1 MRADPRAGGW
11 GLSGPGPVRI
21 DSGPLRADRDT
32 IGAAVR
38 AAGGTIA
45 IEIAAAAGATAARVP
60 IESRPTE
67 ARREAHER
75 LDVPARAKPPQGG
88 FLITAGA
95 AEGPYQRS
103 VLPNGLV
110 VVTEPMAHVRTVSL
124 GVWID
129 AGSRY
134 EDLHSMGVSH
144 FIEHALFKGT
154 ATRSALAI
162 AQEMDALGG
171 HLNAFTD
178 REHTCFYLRVLSD
191 HLEGALAILAD
202 MVLHPALEPAAVER
216 ERQVILEEIASYEDA
231 PDDLVHDVFAAAL
244 WPGHPLGWPVAG
256 SASSVGG
263 LSPADLRG
271 FMEARYRPGVAL
283 VAAAGQLEHGDVVD
297 RIRRALGAWN
307 GAARPV
313 TLTAPAAQRA
323 VAFRDKDIEQVH
335 LCLGAPSL
343 PQAHPDRY
351 VMAVLEQALGGGMSS
366 RLFQEIREERGLAYS
381 ITAYHAPY
389 RDTGAFV
396 VYAGTAPEA
405 CLDVVRLAAA
415 ILGEARR
422 GLPADDIARAKES
435 LKGGLML
442 DLETPGS
449 RMSKLARSEQYFGR
463 QFTLDEILADV
474 DHVRDAD
481 VRRVAETVLA
491 PAALTLA
498 AVGPFDHYPQL
509 RRSLEEAVRDGH
521 A

>member
-1 MRADPRAGGW
+1 MAG
-11 GLSGPGPVRI
+11 
-21 DSGPLRADRDT
+21 D
-32 IGAAVR
+32 
-38 AAGGTIA
+38 
-45 IEIAAAAGATAARVP
+45 
-60 IESRPTE
+60 
-67 ARREAHER
+67 H
-75 LDVPARAKPPQGG
+75 
-88 FLITAGA
+88 
-95 AEGPYQRS
+95 GPYRRA

-134 EDLHSMGVSH
+134 EEARAMGVSH

-154 ATRSALAI
+154 TSRSALAI

-191 HLEGALAILAD
+191 HLEAALGVLAD
-202 MVLHPALEPAAVER
+202 MVLHPALEAGAMER

-231 PDDLVHDVFAAAL
+231 PDDLVHDVFAATL

-256 SASSVGG
+256 SAASVGG
-263 LSPADLRG
+263 LGAAELRA
-271 FMEARYRPGVAL
+271 FMDARYRPGVAL
-283 VAAAGQLEHGDVVD
+283 VAAAGQLDHEEIVG
-297 RIRRALGAWN
+297 RIGRALGAWN
-307 GAARPV
+307 GTARPAS
-313 TLTAPAAQRA
+313 LTTPAPRRA
-323 VAFRDKDIEQVH
+323 VAFRAKDIEQVH
-335 LCLGAPSL
+335 LCLGAPGL

-351 VMAVLEQALGGGMSS
+351 VMAVLETALGGGMSS

-381 ITAYHAPY
+381 ISAYHAPY

-396 VYAGTAPEA
+396 VYAGTSPGTCA
-405 CLDVVRLAAA
+405 DVVRLTAG

-422 GLPADDIARAKES
+422 GLPSDDIARAKAS

-474 DHVRDAD
+474 DRVAEAD
-481 VRRVAETVLA
+481 VRRLAETVLA
-491 PAALTLA
+491 PDAFTFA
-498 AVGPFDHYPQL
+498 AVGPFDQYRDL
-509 RRSLEEAVRDGH
+509 RGSLEEAVRNGD

>member
-1 MRADPRAGGW
+1 VRQADPAPDRAGAV
-11 GLSGPGPVRI
+11 SRTE
-21 DSGPLRADRDT
+21 DLR
-32 IGAAVR
+32 
-38 AAGGTIA
+38 
-45 IEIAAAAGATAARVP
+45 TAARH
-60 IESRPTE
+60 
-67 ARREAHER
+67 RR
-75 LDVPARAKPPQGG
+75 
-88 FLITAGA
+88 T
-95 AEGPYQRS
+95 
-103 VLPNGLV
+103 VLANGLP
-110 VVTEPMAHVRTVSL
+110 VVTEPMPHVRTVSL

-134 EDLHSMGVSH
+134 EDARSMGVSH

-154 ATRSALAI
+154 TTRSALAI

-191 HLEGALAILAD
+191 HLEPALDVLAD
-202 MVLHPALEPAAVER
+202 MVLNPALEPAAMER
-216 ERQVILEEIASYEDA
+216 ERQVILEEISSYEDA

-256 SASSVGG
+256 TAESVGG
-263 LSPADLRG
+263 LGPADLRA
-271 FMEARYRPGVAL
+271 FMEARYRPAVAL
-283 VAAAGQLEHGDVVD
+283 VAAAGQLEHEHIAALVE
-297 RIRRALGAWN
+297 RALGTWN
-307 GAARPV
+307 GAARPAA
-313 TLTAPAAQRA
+313 LTTPAPRRA
-323 VAFRDKDIEQVH
+323 SAFRAKDIEQVH
-335 LCLGAPSL
+335 LCLGAPAL

-351 VMAVLEQALGGGMSS
+351 AMAVLETALGGGMSS

-381 ITAYHAPY
+381 ISAYHAPY

-396 VYAGTAPEA
+396 VYAATNPES
-405 CLDVVRLAAA
+405 CTDVVRLTAR

-422 GLPADDIARAKES
+422 GLPPDDIARAKAS

-474 DHVRDAD
+474 DRVTGAD

-491 PAALTLA
+491 PAAFTFA
-498 AVGPFDHYPQL
+498 AVGPFEENPDL
-509 RRSLEEAVRDGH
+509 RRSLEEAVRDGD

>member
-1 MRADPRAGGW
+1 MAVDQPLYRRA
-11 GLSGPGPVRI
+11 
-21 DSGPLRADRDT
+21 
-32 IGAAVR
+32 
-38 AAGGTIA
+38 
-45 IEIAAAAGATAARVP
+45 
-60 IESRPTE
+60 
-67 ARREAHER
+67 
-75 LDVPARAKPPQGG
+75 
-88 FLITAGA
+88 
-95 AEGPYQRS
+95 

-110 VVTEPMAHVRTVSL
+110 VVTEPMANVRTVSL

-134 EDLHSMGVSH
+134 EDERSMGVSH

-154 ATRSALAI
+154 TSRSALAI

-191 HLEGALAILAD
+191 HLEAALGVLAD
-202 MVLHPALEPAAVER
+202 MVLHPALEAAAMER
-216 ERQVILEEIASYEDA
+216 ERQVILEEISSYEDA
-231 PDDLVHDVFAAAL
+231 PDDLVHDVFAGAL
-244 WPGHPLGWPVAG
+244 WPAHPLGRPVAG
-256 SASSVGG
+256 SAASVGG
-263 LSPADLRG
+263 LGAADLRA
-271 FMEARYRPGVAL
+271 FMEARYRPGVSL
-283 VAAAGQLEHGDVVD
+283 VAAAGQIEHEDVVG
-297 RIRRALGAWN
+297 RIERVLGAWN

-313 TLTAPAAQRA
+313 VLTTPAPQRA
-323 VAFRDKDIEQVH
+323 TAFRVKDVEQVH
-335 LCLGAPSL
+335 LCLGAPGL

-351 VMAVLEQALGGGMSS
+351 VMAVLETALGGGMSS

-381 ITAYHAPY
+381 ISAYHAPY

-396 VYAGTAPEA
+396 VYAGTSPGT
-405 CLDVVRLAAA
+405 CVDVVRLTAG
-415 ILGEARR
+415 ILGEARA
-422 GLPADDIARAKES
+422 GLPSDDIARAKAS

-474 DHVRDAD
+474 DRVAEAD

-491 PAALTLA
+491 PGAFTFS
-498 AVGPFDHYPQL
+498 AVGPFDQYRDL
-509 RRSLEEAVRDGH
+509 RTSLEEAVRDGD

>member
-1 MRADPRAGGW
+1 M
-11 GLSGPGPVRI
+11 
-21 DSGPLRADRDT
+21 
-32 IGAAVR
+32 AV
-38 AAGGTIA
+38 
-45 IEIAAAAGATAARVP
+45 EAAAYRRTA
-60 IESRPTE
+60 
-67 ARREAHER
+67 
-75 LDVPARAKPPQGG
+75 
-88 FLITAGA
+88 
-95 AEGPYQRS
+95 
-103 VLPNGLV
+103 LPNGLV

-124 GVWID
+124 GVWIE

-134 EDLHSMGVSH
+134 EDARSMGVSH
-144 FIEHALFKGT
+144 FIEHAVFKGT
-154 ATRSALAI
+154 ATRTALAI

-191 HLEGALAILAD
+191 HLEAALDVLAD

-231 PDDLVHDVFAAAL
+231 PDELVHDVFAGAL

-256 SASSVGG
+256 SAATVGG
-263 LSPADLRG
+263 LEPVDLRA
-271 FMEARYRPGVAL
+271 FMDARYRPGLSL
-283 VAAAGQLEHGDVVD
+283 VAAAGRLDHDEIVH
-297 RIRRALGAWN
+297 RIRRVLGGWN

-313 TLTAPAAQRA
+313 ALTPPIARRAA
-323 VAFRDKDIEQVH
+323 VFRDKDIEQVH

-351 VMAVLEQALGGGMSS
+351 AMAVLEQALGGGMSS

-381 ITAYHAPY
+381 VSAYHAPY

-396 VYAGTAPEA
+396 VYAGTGPDA
-405 CLDVVRLAAA
+405 CRDVVRLAVA

-422 GLPADDIARAKES
+422 GLPADDLARAKES

-474 DHVRDAD
+474 DRVSGAD
-481 VRRVAETVLA
+481 VRRVAEAVLA
-491 PAALTLA
+491 PGSLTLA
-498 AVGPFDHYPQL
+498 AVGPFDRFPDL
-509 RRSLEEAVRDGH
+509 RTSLEEAVGGGD

>member
-1 MRADPRAGGW
+1 MPVDQ
-11 GLSGPGPVRI
+11 GPYR
-21 DSGPLRADRDT
+21 
-32 IGAAVR
+32 R
-38 AAGGTIA
+38 AA
-45 IEIAAAAGATAARVP
+45 
-60 IESRPTE
+60 
-67 ARREAHER
+67 
-75 LDVPARAKPPQGG
+75 
-88 FLITAGA
+88 
-95 AEGPYQRS
+95 
-103 VLPNGLV
+103 LPNGLV

-134 EDLHSMGVSH
+134 EDARTMGVSH

-154 ATRSALAI
+154 TSRSALAI

-191 HLEGALAILAD
+191 HLEAALGVLAD
-202 MVLHPALEPAAVER
+202 MVLHPALEPAAMER

-256 SASSVGG
+256 SAASVGG
-263 LSPADLRG
+263 LGPADLRA

-283 VAAAGQLEHGDVVD
+283 VAAAGQLDHEEIVG
-297 RIRRALGAWN
+297 RIGRAFGAWN
-307 GAARPV
+307 GAARPAA
-313 TLTAPAAQRA
+313 LTTPATQRA
-323 VAFRDKDIEQVH
+323 VAFRTKDVEQVH
-335 LCLGAPSL
+335 LCLGVPGL

-351 VMAVLEQALGGGMSS
+351 AMAVLETALGGGMSS

-381 ITAYHAPY
+381 ISAYHAPY

-396 VYAGTAPEA
+396 VYAGTSPAA
-405 CLDVVRLAAA
+405 CADVVRLTAG
-415 ILGEARR
+415 ILGEARA
-422 GLPADDIARAKES
+422 GLPSDDIARAKES

-449 RMSKLARSEQYFGR
+449 RMSKLARSEQYFRR

-474 DHVRDAD
+474 DRVTEAD
-481 VRRVAETVLA
+481 VRRLAGTVLA
-491 PAALTLA
+491 PAAFTFA
-498 AVGPFDHYPQL
+498 AVGPFDQYRDL
-509 RRSLEEAVRDGH
+509 RRSLEEAVRDGD

>member
-1 MRADPRAGGW
+1 M
-11 GLSGPGPVRI
+11 
-21 DSGPLRADRDT
+21 
-32 IGAAVR
+32 AVDQALYR
-38 AAGGTIA
+38 R
-45 IEIAAAAGATAARVP
+45 TA
-60 IESRPTE
+60 
-67 ARREAHER
+67 
-75 LDVPARAKPPQGG
+75 
-88 FLITAGA
+88 
-95 AEGPYQRS
+95 
-103 VLPNGLV
+103 LPNGLV

-134 EDLHSMGVSH
+134 EDPRTMGVSH

-154 ATRSALAI
+154 TSRSALAI

-191 HLEGALAILAD
+191 HLEAAIGVLAD
-202 MVLHPALEPAAVER
+202 MVLRPALEPGAMER
-216 ERQVILEEIASYEDA
+216 ERQVILEEINSYEDA
-231 PDDLVHDVFAAAL
+231 PDDLVHDVFAATL

-256 SASSVGG
+256 TAASVGG
-263 LSPADLRG
+263 LGGADLRA
-271 FMEARYRPGVAL
+271 FMEARYRPGASL
-283 VAAAGQLEHGDVVD
+283 VAAAGQLDHDKMVQLVGD
-297 RIRRALGAWN
+297 ALGAWN

-313 TLTAPAAQRA
+313 SLTTPAPRRAA
-323 VAFRDKDIEQVH
+323 AFRAKDIEQVH
-335 LCLGAPSL
+335 LCLGAPAL

-351 VMAVLEQALGGGMSS
+351 VMAVLETALGGGMSS

-381 ITAYHAPY
+381 ISAYHAPY

-396 VYAGTAPEA
+396 VYAGTSPAA
-405 CLDVVRLAAA
+405 CTDVVRLTAG
-415 ILGEARR
+415 ILAEARR
-422 GLPADDIARAKES
+422 GLPSDDIARAKAS

-474 DHVRDAD
+474 DRVTESD

-491 PAALTLA
+491 PRSYTFA
-498 AVGPFDHYPQL
+498 AVGPFDQGRDL
-509 RRSLEEAVRDGH
+509 RRSLEEAVRDGD

>member
-1 MRADPRAGGW
+1 MAVDR
-11 GLSGPGPVRI
+11 GLY
-21 DSGPLRADRDT
+21 
-32 IGAAVR
+32 
-38 AAGGTIA
+38 
-45 IEIAAAAGATAARVP
+45 
-60 IESRPTE
+60 
-67 ARREAHER
+67 RR
-75 LDVPARAKPPQGG
+75 
-88 FLITAGA
+88 T
-95 AEGPYQRS
+95 

-134 EDLHSMGVSH
+134 EDARTMGVSH

-154 ATRSALAI
+154 TGRSALAI

-191 HLEGALAILAD
+191 HLEAALGVLAD
-202 MVLHPALEPAAVER
+202 MVLHPALEPGAMER

-256 SASSVGG
+256 SAASVGG
-263 LSPADLRG
+263 LGAADLRA
-271 FMEARYRPGVAL
+271 FMEARYRPGVSL
-283 VAAAGQLEHGDVVD
+283 VAAAGQLEHDEVVD
-297 RIRRALGAWN
+297 RIGRALGAWN
-307 GAARPV
+307 GAARPAS
-313 TLTAPAAQRA
+313 LTTPATQRGA
-323 VAFRDKDIEQVH
+323 AFRTKDVEQVH
-335 LCLGAPSL
+335 LCLGAPAL

-351 VMAVLEQALGGGMSS
+351 AMAVLETALGGGMSS

-381 ITAYHAPY
+381 ISAYHAPY

-396 VYAGTAPEA
+396 VYAGTSPAA
-405 CLDVVRLAAA
+405 CVDVVRLTAG
-415 ILGEARR
+415 ILGEARA
-422 GLPADDIARAKES
+422 GLPPDDIARAKAS

-463 QFTLDEILADV
+463 QFTLDEILTDV
-474 DHVRDAD
+474 DGVTEAD
-481 VRRVAETVLA
+481 VRRVAGTVLA
-491 PAALTLA
+491 PAAFTFA
-498 AVGPFDHYPQL
+498 AVGPFDQYREL
-509 RRSLEEAVRDGH
+509 RKSLEEAVRDGD

>member
-1 MRADPRAGGW
+1 MAVDEALYRRA
-11 GLSGPGPVRI
+11 
-21 DSGPLRADRDT
+21 
-32 IGAAVR
+32 
-38 AAGGTIA
+38 
-45 IEIAAAAGATAARVP
+45 
-60 IESRPTE
+60 
-67 ARREAHER
+67 
-75 LDVPARAKPPQGG
+75 
-88 FLITAGA
+88 
-95 AEGPYQRS
+95 

-110 VVTEPMAHVRTVSL
+110 VVTEPMPHVRTVSL
-124 GVWID
+124 GVWIE

-134 EDLHSMGVSH
+134 EDARSMGVSH

-191 HLEGALAILAD
+191 HLEAALGVLAD
-202 MVLHPALEPAAVER
+202 MVLHPALEAGAMER
-216 ERQVILEEIASYEDA
+216 ERQVILEEISSYEDA
-231 PDDLVHDVFAAAL
+231 PDDLVHDVFAGAL

-256 SASSVGG
+256 SAASVGG
-263 LSPADLRG
+263 LSAADLRG
-271 FMEARYRPGVAL
+271 FMDARYRPGVSL
-283 VAAAGQLEHGDVVD
+283 VAAAGQFHHEEVVG
-297 RIRRALGAWN
+297 RIERALGAWN
-307 GAARPV
+307 GEAHPAS
-313 TLTAPAAQRA
+313 LTTPAPQRA
-323 VAFRDKDIEQVH
+323 VAYRVKDIEQVH
-335 LCLGAPSL
+335 LCLGAPGL

-351 VMAVLEQALGGGMSS
+351 AMAVLETALGGGMSS

-381 ITAYHAPY
+381 ISAYHAPY

-396 VYAGTAPEA
+396 VYAGTGPAT
-405 CLDVVRLAAA
+405 CVDVVRLTAG

-422 GLPADDIARAKES
+422 GLPSDDIARAKAS
-435 LKGGLML
+435 LAGGLML

-474 DHVRDAD
+474 GRVTEAD

-491 PAALTLA
+491 PGAFTFA
-498 AVGPFDHYPQL
+498 AVGPFDQYRDL
-509 RRSLEEAVRDGH
+509 RTSLEEAVRDGD

>member
-1 MRADPRAGGW
+1 MAVDQDLYRRA
-11 GLSGPGPVRI
+11 
-21 DSGPLRADRDT
+21 
-32 IGAAVR
+32 
-38 AAGGTIA
+38 
-45 IEIAAAAGATAARVP
+45 
-60 IESRPTE
+60 
-67 ARREAHER
+67 
-75 LDVPARAKPPQGG
+75 
-88 FLITAGA
+88 
-95 AEGPYQRS
+95 

-124 GVWID
+124 GIWID

-134 EDLHSMGVSH
+134 EDPRSMGVSH

-154 ATRSALAI
+154 TTRSALAI

-191 HLEGALAILAD
+191 HLDAALGVLAD
-202 MVLHPALEPAAVER
+202 MVLHPALEAEAMER
-216 ERQVILEEIASYEDA
+216 ERQVILEEISSYEDA

-256 SASSVGG
+256 SAASVGG
-263 LSPADLRG
+263 LGAVDLRA
-271 FMEARYRPGVAL
+271 FMDARYRPGVSL
-283 VAAAGQLEHGDVVD
+283 VAAAGQLDHEEIVG
-297 RIRRALGAWN
+297 RIGRALGGWN
-307 GAARPV
+307 GAAPPAS
-313 TLTAPAAQRA
+313 LTTPEPRRAA
-323 VAFRDKDIEQVH
+323 AFRAKDIEQVH
-335 LCLGAPSL
+335 LCLGAPGL

-351 VMAVLEQALGGGMSS
+351 VMAVLETALGGGMSS
-366 RLFQEIREERGLAYS
+366 RLVQEIREERGLAYS
-381 ITAYHAPY
+381 ISAYHAPY

-396 VYAGTAPEA
+396 VYAGTSPATCA
-405 CLDVVRLAAA
+405 DVVRLTAG

-422 GLPADDIARAKES
+422 GLPSDDIARAKAS

-474 DHVRDAD
+474 DRVAEAD

-491 PAALTLA
+491 PDAFTFA
-498 AVGPFDHYPQL
+498 AVGPFDQYRDL
-509 RRSLEEAVRDGH
+509 RTSLEEAVRDGD

>member
-1 MRADPRAGGW
+1 MAVDQDLYRRAG
-11 GLSGPGPVRI
+11 
-21 DSGPLRADRDT
+21 
-32 IGAAVR
+32 
-38 AAGGTIA
+38 
-45 IEIAAAAGATAARVP
+45 
-60 IESRPTE
+60 
-67 ARREAHER
+67 
-75 LDVPARAKPPQGG
+75 
-88 FLITAGA
+88 
-95 AEGPYQRS
+95 
-103 VLPNGLV
+103 LPNGLV

-124 GVWID
+124 GIWID

-134 EDLHSMGVSH
+134 EDARSMGVSH

-191 HLEGALAILAD
+191 HLDAALGVLAD
-202 MVLHPALEPAAVER
+202 MVLHPALEAGAMER
-216 ERQVILEEIASYEDA
+216 ERQVILEEISSYEDA
-231 PDDLVHDVFAAAL
+231 PDDLVHDVFAATL

-256 SASSVGG
+256 SAASVAG
-263 LSPADLRG
+263 LGAADLRA
-271 FMEARYRPGVAL
+271 FMDARYRPGVSL
-283 VAAAGQLEHGDVVD
+283 VAAAGQLDHEAIVGRVG
-297 RIRRALGAWN
+297 RALGGWN
-307 GAARPV
+307 GAA
-313 TLTAPAAQRA
+313 APASLTTPAPRRA
-323 VAFRDKDIEQVH
+323 AAFRAKDIEQVH
-335 LCLGAPSL
+335 LCLGAPGL

-351 VMAVLEQALGGGMSS
+351 VMAVLETALGGGMSS

-381 ITAYHAPY
+381 ISAYHAPY

-396 VYAGTAPEA
+396 VYAGTGPATCA
-405 CLDVVRLAAA
+405 DVVRLTAG

-422 GLPADDIARAKES
+422 GLPSDDIARAKAS

-474 DHVRDAD
+474 DRVAEAD

-491 PAALTLA
+491 PDAFTFA
-498 AVGPFDHYPQL
+498 AVGPFDQYRDL
-509 RRSLEEAVRDGH
+509 RTSLEEAVRDGD

>member
-1 MRADPRAGGW
+1 MAQ
-11 GLSGPGPVRI
+11 
-21 DSGPLRADRDT
+21 
-32 IGAAVR
+32 
-38 AAGGTIA
+38 
-45 IEIAAAAGATAARVP
+45 AR
-60 IESRPTE
+60 S
-67 ARREAHER
+67 
-75 LDVPARAKPPQGG
+75 
-88 FLITAGA
+88 
-95 AEGPYQRS
+95 PYFRTL
-103 VLPNGLV
+103 LPNGLA

-134 EDLHSMGVSH
+134 EVPRSMGVSH
-144 FIEHALFKGT
+144 FIEHAVFKGT
-154 ATRSALAI
+154 ATRTALAI

-191 HLEGALAILAD
+191 HLEPALAILTD
-202 MVLHPALEPAAVER
+202 MVLHPALEPAGVER

-231 PDDLVHDVFAAAL
+231 PDDLVHDLFAAAL

-256 SASSVGG
+256 TAASVGA
-263 LSPADLRG
+263 LTAADLRG
-271 FMEARYRPGVAL
+271 FMDARYRPSVSL
-283 VAAAGQLEHGDVVD
+283 VAAAGQLDHADVVD
-297 RIRRALGAWN
+297 RIGRALGSWN
-307 GAARPV
+307 GAAQDAALTTPVARPA
-313 TLTAPAAQRA
+313 T
-323 VAFRDKDIEQVH
+323 AFRDKDIEQVH
-335 LCLGAPSL
+335 LCLGAPSM

-381 ITAYHAPY
+381 VAAYHAPY

-396 VYAGTAPEA
+396 VYAGTGPEA
-405 CLDVVRLAAA
+405 CRDVVRLAAA

-422 GLPADDIARAKES
+422 GLPPDDIARAKES
-435 LKGGLML
+435 LKGSLML

-474 DHVRDAD
+474 DGVTDAD
-481 VRRVAETVLA
+481 VRRVAGTVLA
-491 PAALTLA
+491 PAAFTLA
-498 AVGPFDHYPQL
+498 AVGPFDRHPEL
-509 RRSLEEAVRDGH
+509 RRSLEEAVRDGD